1 MHEFSGARQDC
12 KRERHSINLFAIP
25 GFKQEIL
32 GQGGLLSPSKT
43 SSETLSICQVPESLF
58 ENAADVLR
66 DKVSDKFLDKVSAR
80 VGVVAKHT
88 FNSLALFN
96 LRC

>member
-1 MHEFSGARQDC
+1 M
-12 KRERHSINLFAIP
+12 
-25 GFKQEIL
+25 
-32 GQGGLLSPSKT
+32 
-43 SSETLSICQVPESLF
+43 SICQVPESLF